1 MDAAKR
7 LRAVKRGMKV
17 LSERITRVREGIYP
31 AEKAFVALAGLKHKL
46 ELEIVPVQLI
56 PIGMTRQKLEK
67 ERKVLDDKIEN
78 LSNAEAEA
86 MMEELQARLSKKEVS

>member
-1 MDAAKR
+1 MDTAKR

-31 AEKAFVALAGLKHKL
+31 AEKAFVALAGLKHAL
-46 ELEIVPVQLI
+46 EVELTEVQYI

-67 ERKVLDDKIEN
+67 ERKALDDKIEN
-78 LSNAEAEA
+78 LSIVEAEA
-86 MMEELQARLSKKEVS
+86 MMVELQARLSKKGG